1 MRIILNA
8 VLLLLAS
15 AGINFTEE
23 NKLLRRQ
30 NAKLLS
36 EIEVAV
42 GEDSHEHHY
51 VTNCVER
58 TFEESVDY
66 CSSIGMR
73 LASFHSEEE
82 FEQILS
88 KKGKLQCNAYIGATS
103 DGSGSWSWLDGS
115 DWWQYHVNDGLNG
128 IYQTK
133 LVVTKSARWSDWS
146 GTSKQGA
153 ICMEDSATETRIG
166 EQNKL
171 LRGQNMKL
179 FTHIETALGASPEYV
194 TDCTERN
201 FQQSKDYCTSIG
213 MQMAS
218 FHNAEEFDQV
228 LNKKGKLECNAYIGA
243 TSDGDGNWS
252 WLDGSTWWQH
262 DVNDGLNGVY
272 QTKLVVTKMARWSD
286 WSESSEQ
293 GVICMDGKAI
303 SKQVGANALTET
315 FVSAQENDCSKEG
328 GCAGCITYSEDW
340 GVNWLYLPTGTT
352 CGFNKE
358 WNSCITSGQ
367 NMCSSGDNGETP
379 ALTEAAVA
387 DEAEVASGS
396 GSLYKRV
403 ERTADEAQDVL
414 VVDFGMLINF
424 FAVIGCFSVVFYT
437 SIGLKKLFIKDS
449 PQTFKRNQ
457 EL

>member
-8 VLLLLAS
+8 VLLLAS
-15 AGINFTEE
+15 AGINFIEE
-23 NKLLRRQ
+23 NKLRRQ
-30 NAKLLS
+30 NAKLLG
-36 EIEVAV
+36 EIEAAV
-42 GEDSHEHHY
+42 GGESHEHHY

-88 KKGKLQCNAYIGATS
+88 KKKLPCNAYIGATS
-103 DGSGSWSWLDGS
+103 DGSGGWSWLDGS
-115 DWWQYHVNDGLNG
+115 DWWQYHLNDGLNG
-128 IYQTK
+128 VYQTK

-171 LRGQNMKL
+171 LRGQNTKL
-179 FTHIETALGASPEYV
+179 LTQIETALGAIPEYV
-194 TDCTERN
+194 TDCKERN
-201 FQQSKDYCTSIG
+201 FQQSKEYCTSIG

-218 FHNAEEFDQV
+218 FHSAQEFDQV
-228 LNKKGKLECNAYIGA
+228 LNNKGKLECNAYIGA

-262 DVNDGLNGVY
+262 DLNDGLNGVY

-293 GVICMDGKAI
+293 GVICMD
-303 SKQVGANALTET
+303 SKGANALTET
-315 FVSAQENDCSKEG
+315 FVSAPE
-328 GCAGCITYSEDW
+328 
-340 GVNWLYLPTGTT
+340 
-352 CGFNKE
+352 
-358 WNSCITSGQ
+358 
-367 NMCSSGDNGETP
+367 
-379 ALTEAAVA
+379 
-387 DEAEVASGS
+387 
-396 GSLYKRV
+396 SLYKRV

-414 VVDFGMLINF
+414 VVGFGTLINF
-424 FAVIGCFSVVFYT
+424 FAVIGCVSVVFY
-437 SIGLKKLFIKDS
+437 SSMGLKKLFIKDS
-449 PQTFKRNQ
+449 HQTFKRNQ
-457 EL
+457 EEI